1 MSLLGDNLLVVQD
14 TDKSFSVK
22 RPDLS
27 DEKSFKFVTPV

>member
-14 TDKSFSVK
+14 SDNSFSVN